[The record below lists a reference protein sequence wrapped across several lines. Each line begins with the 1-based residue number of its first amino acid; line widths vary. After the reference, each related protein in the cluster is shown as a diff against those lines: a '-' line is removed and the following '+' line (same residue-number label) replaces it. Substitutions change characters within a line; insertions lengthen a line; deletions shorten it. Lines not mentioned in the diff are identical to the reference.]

1 MTRVSASTY
10 TRLKTLL
17 RGVEGPD
24 YSDMPNSIIA
34 RFLGTALVCGLLT
47 TVGMNAVAGA
57 APERE
62 ADGAVVVRAL
72 GQTDDEM
79 GAGTIVG
86 VAGNTVTII
95 TAKHVAIYG
104 PMNITFADGTRA
116 DAKIVSMIPGRDLA
130 LASADVDP
138 AFAANLHVAT
148 IGHPSSNLPVHVWG
162 SGLNGPAFETGSI
175 KSIGAALPDGAP
187 GARYALDCALCHQGD
202 SGAGVFDAHGQLVGI
217 YVGFFVMDSG
227 KLSVAEEPLDSK
239 TLAAIGVGTHSANVA
254 FATNASATK

>member
-1 MTRVSASTY
+1 
-10 TRLKTLL
+10 
-17 RGVEGPD
+17 
-24 YSDMPNSIIA
+24 MPNSIIA
-34 RFLGTALVCGLLT
+34 RLLTTVATCGLLT
-47 TVGMNAVAGA
+47 SIGLASVASA
-57 APERE
+57 APERQ

-72 GQTDDEM
+72 GQNDDEM

-162 SGLNGPAFETGSI
+162 SGLNGPAFEAGSI
-175 KSIGAALPDGAP
+175 KSVGADLPDGAP

-239 TLAAIGVGTHSANVA
+239 TLAAIGIGTQSANVA
-254 FATNASATK
+254 YAAATPITK